1 MTLQDIMDLHE
12 KLGDKKFFEWIQK
25 SDGASD
31 IEAVRYIFKWQKS
44 LGTLRM
50 MPNVARRMEETLDSM
65 TLDTMTQEKYDHV
78 GMLMGVAVD
87 MFEDGIDIPDD
98 MPPIRFV
105 THRENRRRKKK
116 KHKNGGKNPSGAGK

>member
-1 MTLQDIMDLHE
+1 MAESKVMTLQDIMDLHE

-50 MPNVARRMEETLDSM
+50 MPNVAKRMEETLDSM

-87 MFEDGIDIPDD
+87 MFEDGVDIPDD

-116 KHKNGGKNPSGAGK
+116 KHKNRGKN

>member
-1 MTLQDIMDLHE
+1 MAESKVMTLQDIMDLHE

-50 MPNVARRMEETLDSM
+50 MPNVATRMEETLDSM

-87 MFEDGIDIPDD
+87 MFEDGVDIPDD
-98 MPPIRFV
+98 MPPIRFS
-105 THRENRRRKKK
+105 THRQNRRRKKK
-116 KHKNGGKNPSGAGK
+116 KHKNGGKN

>member
-1 MTLQDIMDLHE
+1 MAESKVMTLQDIMDLHE

-50 MPNVARRMEETLDSM
+50 MPNVAKRMEETLDSM

-87 MFEDGIDIPDD
+87 MFEDGVDIPDD

-116 KHKNGGKNPSGAGK
+116 KHKNGGKN